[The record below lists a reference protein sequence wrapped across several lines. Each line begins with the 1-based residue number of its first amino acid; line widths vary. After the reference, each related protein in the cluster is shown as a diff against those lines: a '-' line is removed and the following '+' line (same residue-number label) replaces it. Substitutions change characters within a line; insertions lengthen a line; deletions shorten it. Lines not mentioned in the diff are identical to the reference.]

1 MLDLE
6 SRILRIPVIL
16 LAITIHEFAHGYVA
30 RRYGDDT
37 AERAGR
43 LTFNPFSHL
52 DIFGALMM
60 FFGPFGWAKPV
71 PVNPSNLRDPKKD
84 IALVSAA
91 GPLSNIALALFSG
104 LFFRFALDGGQA
116 SYAGGYI
123 SEFFSH
129 MVILNLGLSFFNLL
143 PIPPLDGSKI
153 LISFL
158 PAGAMGKYMHF
169 VRYAPAVFFGLIL
182 AEWVLHIP
190 LISAVL
196 NPLWEP
202 YIGFWTF
209 LMFGGSI
216 I

>member
-1 MLDLE
+1 MLGLE

-16 LAITIHEFAHGYVA
+16 LAITVHEFAHGYIA
-30 RRYGDDT
+30 RRCGDDT

-52 DIFGALMM
+52 DLFGALMM

-71 PVNPSNLRDPKKD
+71 PVNPSNLKNQKKD

-91 GPLSNIALALFSG
+91 GPISNILLAVISG
-104 LFFRFALDGGQA
+104 LVFRF
-116 SYAGGYI
+116 I
-123 SEFFSH
+123 SDVGSGADTHRYVAELFRH
-129 MVILNLGLSFFNLL
+129 MIILNLGLSFFNLL

-158 PAGAMGKYMHF
+158 PNRSAGRYMHF

-190 LISAVL
+190 LISMVL

-202 YIGFWTF
+202 YMGFWSF
-209 LMFGGSI
+209 IIFGGALI
-216 I
+216 